1 MESAPTMFLSVQPGN
16 GERPTKSDC
25 SCTPVFALEHDVFQV
40 AEHQMNVGSDAHLL
54 ACSDHFSHD
63 AEVILAPPRIQ
74 NSRSNCDAI
83 CPSLR
88 RNCQM
93 LEDGVPALLVDDRC
107 CRRVR
112 VYGRHDGRVR
122 VYG

>member
-1 MESAPTMFLSVQPGN
+1 
-16 GERPTKSDC
+16 
-25 SCTPVFALEHDVFQV
+25 
-40 AEHQMNVGSDAHLL
+40 
-54 ACSDHFSHD
+54 
-63 AEVILAPPRIQ
+63 
-74 NSRSNCDAI
+74 
-83 CPSLR
+83 
-88 RNCQM
+88 M